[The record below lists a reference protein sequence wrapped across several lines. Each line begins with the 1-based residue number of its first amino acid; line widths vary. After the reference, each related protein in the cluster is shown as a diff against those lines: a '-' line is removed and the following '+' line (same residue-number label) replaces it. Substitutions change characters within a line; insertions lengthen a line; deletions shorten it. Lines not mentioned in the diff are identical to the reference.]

1 MFSLTRVRGMVT
13 THRQRSDRARF
24 PIKTFLAVLISGERR
39 MVARTRRLPRLPT
52 VITSEMLCVECIPV
66 WLNVKYS
73 HIMSEE

>member
-52 VITSEMLCVECIPV
+52 V
-66 WLNVKYS
+66 KQ
-73 HIMSEE
+73 